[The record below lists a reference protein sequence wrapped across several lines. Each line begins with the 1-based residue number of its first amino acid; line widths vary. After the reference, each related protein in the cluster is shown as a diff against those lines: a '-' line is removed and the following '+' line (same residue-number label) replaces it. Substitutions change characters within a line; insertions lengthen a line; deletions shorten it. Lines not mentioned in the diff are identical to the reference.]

1 VQAAAPPVV
10 VALPAIPADFS
21 LARLRPDKPFE
32 LPRILIDC
40 PEPAPGEIVVCGF
53 GTGPLYGLQPLPPA
67 PADPTAMA
75 KAGQFMTLHLGPIEI
90 GPGCSPDCAG
100 ISLRIRF

>member
-1 VQAAAPPVV
+1 MQAGAPPVV
-10 VALPAIPADFS
+10 AVLRDVPADFS
-21 LARLRPDKPFE
+21 VTSLRSDKAFE

-40 PEPAPGEIVVCGF
+40 PEGDSGEIVVCGR
-53 GTGPLYGLQPLPPA
+53 GAAQPYRLQPLPSL

-75 KAGQFMTLHLGPIEI
+75 RAGELMTLHLGPIEI

>member
-1 VQAAAPPVV
+1 MQAAAPPI
-10 VALPAIPADFS
+10 VAVSPDIPADFS
-21 LARLRPDKPFE
+21 LADIRSDEAFE

-40 PEPAPGEIVVCGF
+40 PEGESNEIVVCGR
-53 GTGPLYGLQPLPPA
+53 GTARLYRLEPLPSLPVE
-67 PADPTAMA
+67 PTAMA
-75 KAGQFMTLHLGPIEI
+75 RAGELMTLHLGPIEI